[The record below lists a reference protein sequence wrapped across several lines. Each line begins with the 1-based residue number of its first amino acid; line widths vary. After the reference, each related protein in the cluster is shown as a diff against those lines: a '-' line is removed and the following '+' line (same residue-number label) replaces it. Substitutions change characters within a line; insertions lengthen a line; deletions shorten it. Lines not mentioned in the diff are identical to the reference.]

1 MKRAKTLVVV
11 MVAVLPFLAWAADNA
26 GTAPS
31 ELKTFQEKIS
41 YVMGREIGQSI
52 SESPTEI
59 DVNALTRGLQDAMN
73 KRPSLISP
81 EEEENVKAEF
91 STKIQEEQSKKMAAL
106 AEENSKAEEA
116 FLAKNKSVKGV
127 VTTASGLQYQVLKE
141 GNGPKPSETDRVKV
155 HYIGKL
161 LDGKEFDSSY
171 ARNEPAVFSVNGV
184 IPGWTEA
191 LQLMKMGGKYR
202 VWVPSK
208 LAYGARGAGKMIG
221 PNTLLIF
228 DVEPLEIVKE

>member
-1 MKRAKTLVVV
+1 MKQAKTLAVV
-11 MVAVLPFLAWAADNA
+11 MVAALPFLAWAADKA
-26 GTAPS
+26 VTAPS

-59 DVNALTRGLQDAMN
+59 DVNALIRGLQDAMN

-81 EEEENVKAEF
+81 EEEENVKTEF
-91 STKIQEEQSKKMAAL
+91 STRIQEEQSKKMAAI
-106 AEENSKAEEA
+106 AEENSKAEAA

-127 VTTASGLQYQVLKE
+127 VTTASGLQYQVLTE
-141 GNGPKPSETDRVKV
+141 GNGPKHNETDRVKV
-155 HYIGKL
+155 HYLGKL

-171 ARNEPAVFSVNGV
+171 ARNEPALFAVNGV

-191 LQLMKMGGKYR
+191 LQLMKTGGKYR

-208 LAYGARGAGKMIG
+208 LAYGTRGAGRMIG
-221 PNTLLIF
+221 PNALLIF
-228 DVEPLEIVKE
+228 DVELLEVAN

>member
-1 MKRAKTLVVV
+1 MKRTTTLAGV
-11 MVAVLPFLAWAADNA
+11 MLAMLPFLAWAADTA
-26 GTAPS
+26 GTAPL

-59 DVNALTRGLQDAMN
+59 NLEALTRGLQDAVN
-73 KRPSLISP
+73 KRPSLMSS
-81 EEEENVKAEF
+81 EEEESVKAEF
-91 STKIQEEQSKKMAAL
+91 STKIKEEQSKKLAAL
-106 AEENSKAEEA
+106 AEENSKAEAE

-141 GNGPKPSETDRVKV
+141 GNGPKPSEADRVKV
-155 HYIGKL
+155 HYVGKL

-171 ARNEPAVFSVNGV
+171 TRNEPAVFALRGV
-184 IPGWTEA
+184 IPGWTEG

-202 VWVPSK
+202 LWVPSK

-221 PNTLLIF
+221 PNALLIF
-228 DVEPLEIVKE
+228 DVEPIEIVKK